1 MTAKLLI
8 EQNLESLNLKGGCTG
23 SSESTQCQNAT
34 LLKITC
40 HGSIMC
46 SFTVLKVAS
55 VTQLF
60 YIVIYE
66 LVCDKTIWQQND
78 LPKLV
83 CDKTIW
89 QQNDLASPY
98 DSLYYYSCALLTH
111 QSIPSE

>member
-1 MTAKLLI
+1 MTVKLLT
-8 EQNLESLNLKGGCTG
+8 EQNLESLSLTGGCTG

-34 LLKITC
+34 LLEITC

-66 LVCDKTIWQQND
+66 LVCDR
-78 LPKLV
+78 
-83 CDKTIW
+83 TIW

-111 QSIPSE
+111 QSNSR